1 MLSSRLLS
9 LGLLHYLLSCV
20 GSLYR
25 AAFMPGLAIVKALL
39 SISIV
44 HRLDIFLLSSF
55 VSVLQ
60 LLGFSSRLIAPFVA
74 TLFQEIY
81 SLRSIRLP
89 LTKGR

>member
-25 AAFMPGLAIVKALL
+25 AAFMPGLAIVKVLL

-44 HRLDIFLLSSF
+44 HRLDIFPLSSF
-55 VSVLQ
+55 VSV